1 MSNEVLVATVVVVRV
16 LFLALFS
23 GAYIWF
29 TTAFAAGAEL
39 LPPPQRLELTDRV
52 LKRFLAVSW
61 VFVIAMSAGGLA
73 SAFLVGSQ
81 NLSTVASLGD
91 LSSLLYT
98 PQGVILALEA
108 IVTLLIVVCS
118 ATIQF
123 VYLPRARESPI
134 SITESGDKSLKWLTA
149 KDSGRGLKAI
159 SSISWLSIANII
171 LGVFAIALGVIYS
184 SL

>member
-1 MSNEVLVATVVVVRV
+1 MSNEVLVATVVAARV
-16 LFLALFS
+16 LFLALFC
-23 GAYIWF
+23 GAYLWF
-29 TTAFAAGAEL
+29 TTAFATGAQL
-39 LPPPQRLELTDRV
+39 LPPPQRLELIHTVMR
-52 LKRFLAVSW
+52 RFLAVSW
-61 VFVIAMSAGGLA
+61 IFVIAMSVGGLG

-81 NLSTVASLGD
+81 NLSMVASLGD
-91 LSSLLYT
+91 LGALLYT
-98 PQGVILALEA
+98 PQGIIVALEV

-118 ATIQF
+118 AAIQF
-123 VYLPRARESPI
+123 VYLPRIGESPI

-149 KDSGRGLKAI
+149 KDSGRALKAI